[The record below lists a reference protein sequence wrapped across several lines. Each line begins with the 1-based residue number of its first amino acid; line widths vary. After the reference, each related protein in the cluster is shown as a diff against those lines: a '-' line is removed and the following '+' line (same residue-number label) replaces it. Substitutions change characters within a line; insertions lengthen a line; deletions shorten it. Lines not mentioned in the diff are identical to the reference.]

1 MKIYCVGGAV
11 RDRLLG
17 RQNADRDWLVVGARP
32 EDLLAQ
38 GFLPVGRD
46 FPVFL
51 HPETRE
57 EYALAR
63 TERKTGGG
71 YHGFVFHAAPDV
83 TLEDDLRRRDLT
95 INAMAEDEHGNIID
109 LFGGRAD
116 LSAGILR
123 HVSDAFGEDPVRLL
137 RTARFAARFD
147 FALAPETLRLMQRM
161 VAAGELDF
169 LVAERVWQE
178 CARALMEA
186 KPANFFRVLR
196 ASGALQKIMPEVD
209 ALFGVPQSPQSHPEI
224 DCGEHMLLVLTQTAR
239 AHLSLEARFAAVT
252 HDLGKALTAKAFL
265 PKHPHHEQAGLSAL
279 KTLAAR
285 LKLPAGVRDFA
296 FLATAWHGALHRAE
310 RLSAEEIAQ
319 VLQACDALR
328 RPERFAELLRFGR
341 ADSRGRLGFE
351 DADYPQEIFWQQ
363 ALKTLQALDIQAI
376 IQNIAPK
383 DRAAA
388 IQNAKIQALQDF
400 LKQAPFCPPE
410 NT

>member
-11 RDRLLG
+11 RDRILG
-17 RQNADRDWLVVGARP
+17 KSSADRDWLVVGARP

-51 HPETRE
+51 HPTTRE

-63 TERKTGGG
+63 TERKTAGG

-83 TLEDDLRRRDLT
+83 TLEEDLRRRDLT
-95 INAMAEDEHGNIID
+95 INAMAEDENGNIID

-123 HVSDAFGEDPVRLL
+123 HVSEAFCEDPVRIL

-147 FALAPETLRLMQRM
+147 FALAPETLHLMQQM

-178 CARALMEA
+178 CARALMEK
-186 KPANFFRVLR
+186 KPSHFFRVLR
-196 ASGALQKIMPEVD
+196 ASGALQKVMPEVD

-224 DCGEHMLLVLTQTAR
+224 DCGEHMLLVLDQTAN
-239 AHLSLEARFAAVT
+239 AHLSLEARFAAVA
-252 HDLGKALTAKAFL
+252 HDLGKALTPKEVL
-265 PKHPHHEQAGLSAL
+265 PKHPHHENAGLTAL

-285 LKLPAGVRDFA
+285 LKLPASVRDFA
-296 FLATAWHGALHRAE
+296 YLATQWHGALHRAE
-310 RLSAEEIAQ
+310 QLSSEEIAQ

-328 RPERFAELLRFGR
+328 RPERFAELLRFGQ

-351 DADYPQEIFWQQ
+351 HAEYPQQQFWQG
-363 ALKTLQALDIQAI
+363 ALQTLQQLDIQAL
-376 IQNIAPK
+376 IQNIAPQH
-383 DRAAA
+383 RATA
-388 IQNAKIQALQDF
+388 ITQAKVQALDIF
-400 LKQAPFCPPE
+400 LKQNF
-410 NT
+410 